1 MLLFT
6 VLLGFMY
13 IVTCAFSYW
22 RGQEIDRLE
31 RELYDAEVGLAI
43 VSRTNFDAGYKAG
56 KESMRRTQAGGQ

>member
-31 RELYDAEVGLAI
+31 RELYDAETF
-43 VSRTNFDAGYKAG
+43 VSIDEIGRASCR
-56 KESMRRTQAGGQ
+56 ERVSSPV